1 MVWDE
6 GPAPAN
12 RFEGDRVH
20 RQLPQ
25 CTMSAP
31 STQEPG
37 WSALGWSA
45 YWGTADYDAR
55 VPGSPEPQLL
65 THFGSRECSATTT
78 AHVEFFAEY
87 NGEVLVAK
95 FEAQSYVPFGLFPLC
110 RCSSRNRYAASR
122 ISCVKT

>member
-1 MVWDE
+1 
-6 GPAPAN
+6 
-12 RFEGDRVH
+12 
-20 RQLPQ
+20 
-25 CTMSAP
+25 MSAP

-95 FEAQSYVPFGLFPLC
+95 FCHAKLHTVGVIPSL
-110 RCSSRNRYAASR
+110 
-122 ISCVKT
+122 